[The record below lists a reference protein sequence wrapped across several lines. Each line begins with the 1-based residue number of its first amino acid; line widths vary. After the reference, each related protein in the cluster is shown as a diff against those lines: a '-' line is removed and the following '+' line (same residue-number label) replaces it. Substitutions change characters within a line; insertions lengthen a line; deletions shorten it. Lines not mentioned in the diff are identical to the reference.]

1 MDGIL
6 EILPRLNAVAA
17 RITDRNMA
25 EANEESL
32 VSLFNSLRFQI
43 SLLNRSP
50 QSEKDS
56 EYMLQ
61 TWNPVYQNAMQ
72 LFHQDW
78 ARIKSSQYFE
88 NKNLKKSISDKSISL
103 NVSINLKNL
112 LKLQP
117 KS

>member
-1 MDGIL
+1 
-6 EILPRLNAVAA
+6 
-17 RITDRNMA
+17 
-25 EANEESL
+25 
-32 VSLFNSLRFQI
+32 
-43 SLLNRSP
+43 
-50 QSEKDS
+50 
-56 EYMLQ
+56 
-61 TWNPVYQNAMQ
+61 MQ
-72 LFHQDW
+72 QFHQEW